1 MSLFDLIDNTRTDKN
16 TVHTYIDIY
25 ENLFQSKKETAKNVL
40 EVGILMG
47 GSIKLWD
54 DYFTNAQVYGL
65 DIMPFDQVW
74 NEIKNKESITLY
86 TSTDAYK
93 KEFVESTLASKKFDI
108 LIDDGP
114 HTFESIK
121 AFLHLYSPLLAED
134 GILIIE
140 DIQVPHWIDLL
151 KESTPEHLK
160 PFINVFDL
168 RSKKGRYDDILF
180 VIDRSA
186 R

>member
-1 MSLFDLIDNTRTDKN
+1 MSLLDLIDNTRTDKN
-16 TVHTYIDIY
+16 TVHTYIEIY
-25 ENLFQSKKETAKNVL
+25 QNLFQSKKETAKNVL
-40 EVGILMG
+40 EIGILMG

-65 DIMPFDQVW
+65 DLLPYDRVW
-74 NEIKNKESITLY
+74 NEIKNKESITLH

-114 HTFESIK
+114 HTLESMK
-121 AFLHLYSPLLAED
+121 VFLNIYSPLLAED
-134 GILIIE
+134 GILVIE
-140 DIQVPHWIDLL
+140 DIQSWYWIDVL
-151 KESTPEHLK
+151 KESTPDHLK
-160 PFINVFDL
+160 PFIHVYDL
-168 RSKKGRYDDILF
+168 RDKKARWDDILF

>member
-1 MSLFDLIDNTRTDKN
+1 MSLVDLIDNTRTDKN
-16 TVHTYIDIY
+16 TIHSYIDIY
-25 ENLFQSKKETAKNVL
+25 ENLFQRKKETAKNVL

-54 DYFTNAQVYGL
+54 DYFTNAQVYGI
-65 DIMPFDQVW
+65 DITPYDEVW
-74 NEIKNKESITLY
+74 NEIKNKDSITLH

-114 HTFESIK
+114 HTLESMK
-121 AFLHLYSPLLAED
+121 SFLRFYSPLLAED

-140 DIQVPHWIDLL
+140 DIQSCYWIDILR
-151 KESTPEHLK
+151 ESTPDHLK
-160 PFINVFDL
+160 PFMKVYDL
-168 RSKKGRYDDILF
+168 RDKKLRNDDILF

-186 R
+186 H